1 MSAFAPG
8 GGIPTD
14 SYPISNAEFWPD
26 IDGQKLRA
34 AMRITASVT
43 DARLEVAVVNAM
55 LTTNAELAGYRD
67 ARRAEGHAD
76 LADVP
81 AEQIQNESQL
91 LHQYRR
97 AVYCRAL
104 AELVERF
111 TSFDATNSGDQ
122 KVTEEETS
130 ADQLRRDARW
140 AVRDILGVSRHTVEL
155 L

>member
-1 MSAFAPG
+1 MSAFVAG

-14 SYPISNAEFWPD
+14 TYPITNAEFWPD
-26 IDGQKLRA
+26 IDGQDLRA
-34 AMRITASVT
+34 AMRINSSVT
-43 DARLEVAVVNAM
+43 DARLEVAAVGAM
-55 LTTNAELAGYRD
+55 LSTNDELAGYRE
-67 ARRAEGHAD
+67 ARRAEGHTA

-81 AEQIQNESQL
+81 AEKIQGTSQL
-91 LHQYRR
+91 LHLYRR

-104 AELVERF
+104 AELVERY

-140 AVRDILGVSRHTVEL
+140 AVRDILGVSRTTVETL
-155 L
+155 